1 MNIKKFQEEV
11 LRPLKV
17 LESEKENLCHA
28 VMGMHSELNEIMDAS
43 DQDDDV
49 NLGEE
54 YGDLIFYMA
63 AYCNFRKLDLQS
75 IWDAKLPDGRVLSH
89 IYWTSKLQDLVKKFL
104 VYDKDIDV
112 VVEVEILQEL
122 SRSVKYEMDMH
133 DLDIKSI
140 LQNNIDKLRVR
151 YPEKFSNYNAINR
164 NLKAERK
171 ELEKK

>member
-28 VMGMHSELNEIMDAS
+28 VMGMHSEFNEIIDAL
-43 DQDDDV
+43 DAKDDV
-49 NLGEE
+49 NSGEE
-54 YGDLIFYMA
+54 YGDFIFYMA
-63 AYCNFRKLDLQS
+63 VYCNFRKLDLQS
-75 IWDAKLPDGRVLSH
+75 IWDAKLPDGRVRPH
-89 IYWTSKLQDLVKKFL
+89 FYWTSKLQDLVKKFL
-104 VYDKDIDV
+104 AYDKDIDV

-122 SRSVKYEMDMH
+122 SRSVKYEMDMY

>member
-43 DQDDDV
+43 REEDYV

-75 IWDAKLPDGRVLSH
+75 IWDAKLPDGKVLPH

-104 VYDKDIDV
+104 AYDKDIDV

-122 SRSVKYEMDMH
+122 SRSVNYEIEMGE
-133 DLDIKSI
+133 LKLKII
-140 LQNNIDKLRVR
+140 LQNVVDKLRVR
-151 YPEKFSNYNAINR
+151 YKNGFTTQEALNR
-164 NLKAERK
+164 DLKAERK

>member
-43 DQDDDV
+43 QEEDYV

-75 IWDAKLPDGRVLSH
+75 IWDAKLPDGRVLPH

-104 VYDKDIDV
+104 AYDKDIDV

-122 SRSVKYEMDMH
+122 SRSVNYEIEMGE
-133 DLDIKSI
+133 LKLKII
-140 LQNNIDKLRVR
+140 LQNVVDKLRVR
-151 YPEKFSNYNAINR
+151 YKNGFTTQEALNR
-164 NLKAERK
+164 DLKAERK

>member
-11 LRPLKV
+11 LRLLKV

-28 VMGMHSELNEIMDAS
+28 VMGMHSEFNEIIDAYAE
-43 DQDDDV
+43 DDV

-75 IWDAKLPDGRVLSH
+75 IWDAKLPDGKVLPH

-104 VYDKDIDV
+104 AYDKEIDV
-112 VVEVEILQEL
+112 VAEVNILQEL
-122 SRSVKYEMDMH
+122 SRSVKYEMDME
-133 DLDIKSI
+133 DLDLKSI

>member
-28 VMGMHSELNEIMDAS
+28 VMGMHSELNEIMDAI
-43 DQDDDV
+43 DAEDDV

-104 VYDKDIDV
+104 AYDKDIDV

-122 SRSVKYEMDMH
+122 SRSVNYEIEMCE
-133 DLDIKSI
+133 LKLKII
-140 LQNNIDKLRVR
+140 LQNVVDKLRVR
-151 YPEKFSNYNAINR
+151 YKNGFTTQEALNR
-164 NLKAERK
+164 DLKAERE

>member
-28 VMGMHSELNEIMDAS
+28 VMGMHSELNEIMDAAKEE
-43 DQDDDV
+43 DYV

-54 YGDLIFYMA
+54 YGDLIFFMA

-75 IWDAKLPDGRVLSH
+75 IWDAKLPDGRVLPH

-104 VYDKDIDV
+104 AYDKDIDV

-122 SRSVKYEMDMH
+122 SRSVNYEIEMGE
-133 DLDIKSI
+133 LKLKII
-140 LQNNIDKLRVR
+140 LQNVVDKLRVR
-151 YPEKFSNYNAINR
+151 YKNGFTTQEALNR
-164 NLKAERK
+164 DLKAERK

>member
-28 VMGMHSELNEIMDAS
+28 VMGMHSEFNEIMDAS
-43 DQDDDV
+43 QKEDYV

-75 IWDAKLPDGRVLSH
+75 IWDAKLPDGRVLPH

-104 VYDKDIDV
+104 AYDKDIDV

-122 SRSVKYEMDMH
+122 SRSVNYEIEMGE
-133 DLDIKSI
+133 LKLKII
-140 LQNNIDKLRVR
+140 LQNVVDKLRVR
-151 YPEKFSNYNAINR
+151 YKNGFTTQEALNR
-164 NLKAERK
+164 DLKAERK

>member
-17 LESEKENLCHA
+17 LESEKENLCHV

-43 DQDDDV
+43 QEEDYV

-54 YGDLIFYMA
+54 YGDLIFFMA

-75 IWDAKLPDGRVLSH
+75 IWDAKLPDGRVFHH

-104 VYDKDIDV
+104 AYDKDIDV

-122 SRSVKYEMDMH
+122 SRSVKYEVDMWNFN
-133 DLDIKSI
+133 LSSI

>member
-28 VMGMHSELNEIMDAS
+28 VMGMHSELSEIMDAS
-43 DQDDDV
+43 QEEDYV

-54 YGDLIFYMA
+54 YGDLIFFMA

-75 IWDAKLPDGRVLSH
+75 IWDAKLPDGRVFHH

-104 VYDKDIDV
+104 AYDKDIDV

-122 SRSVKYEMDMH
+122 SRSVNYEIEMGE
-133 DLDIKSI
+133 LKLKII
-140 LQNNIDKLRVR
+140 LQNVVDKLRVR
-151 YPEKFSNYNAINR
+151 YKNGFTTQEALNR
-164 NLKAERK
+164 DLKAERK